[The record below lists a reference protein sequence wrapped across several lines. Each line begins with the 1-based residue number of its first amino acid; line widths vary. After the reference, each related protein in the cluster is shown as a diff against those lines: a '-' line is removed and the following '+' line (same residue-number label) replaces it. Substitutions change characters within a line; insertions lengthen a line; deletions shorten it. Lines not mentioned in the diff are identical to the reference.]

1 LLVARA
7 ITRVTMMRM
16 KEALQ
21 FLSQV
26 PGHLMDLLERIS
38 EAGRL
43 DTPREPGKWTPR
55 FISHHLADIEAL
67 QTKRYLD
74 ILCNDDA
81 IIVPAQQELYAAHA
95 YYATRDPMMSALAF
109 GAMRA
114 RNVELLAQLTPEQ
127 QQRQGTHPIRGV
139 FTIASW
145 LEFVAK
151 HDENHII
158 QLEGTLD
165 LPA

>member
-1 LLVARA
+1 
-7 ITRVTMMRM
+7 M
-16 KEALQ
+16 
-21 FLSQV
+21 SQV

-38 EAGRL
+38 DANRL

-55 FISHHLADIEAL
+55 FISHHLADVEAL

-74 ILCNDDA
+74 MLCNDDA
-81 IIVPAQQELYAAHA
+81 IIVPVQQELWAANA

-114 RNVELLAQLTPEQ
+114 RNVEMLAQLTPEQ

-139 FTIASW
+139 FTIEKW
-145 LEFVAK
+145 VEFVAK